1 MNGTSVGFNGAAL
14 VRAADAMLRALGS
27 DEAVMVFPLVGMPN
41 DPSAQLG
48 LVDPGVQQIPFS
60 PVVVRSLTTSGTG
73 PRRRLEVL
81 ISSSAVAAQLAPLNV
96 ASAEALFDGALGL
109 MYDNELLH
117 IESVTPEYFG
127 GIAYLYR
134 VVVVE

>member
-1 MNGTSVGFNGAAL
+1 MGGMSVGFNGVAL
-14 VRAADAMLRALGS
+14 VRTADAMLRALGS
-27 DEAVMVFPLVGMPN
+27 DEVVMVFPLAGMPN

-96 ASAEALFDGALGL
+96 ASADALFDGALGL